1 MIQVALSGK
10 LNGASKSKE
19 EVSDIER
26 SGSSMEHL
34 QSKRNG
40 LNENTG

>member
-1 MIQVALSGK
+1 MLNLSPMQ
-10 LNGASKSKE
+10 
-19 EVSDIER
+19 EVSHTEG

-34 QSKRNG
+34 QSKRNE